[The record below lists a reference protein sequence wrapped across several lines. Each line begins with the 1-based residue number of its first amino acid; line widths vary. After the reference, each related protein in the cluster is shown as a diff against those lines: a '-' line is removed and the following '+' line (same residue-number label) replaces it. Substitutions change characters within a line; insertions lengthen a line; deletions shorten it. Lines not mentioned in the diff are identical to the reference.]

1 MARIQIS
8 HLTFGY
14 DGSPDLI
21 FDDASFQIDT
31 DWKLG
36 FIGRNGRGKTTLLRI
51 LCGELDGGNAVSAP
65 VKFDY
70 FPFPVPDAQKTPL
83 EIAAEMDAE
92 GQIWRFMKEIAELE
106 VEDEILS
113 RPFASLSGGEQAKVL
128 LAALFSR
135 ENHFL
140 LIDEPTNHLD
150 MRGRETVSR
159 YLNGKKGFIVVSHDR
174 AFLDGC
180 VDHVLSINRAN
191 IEVQKGNFSTWE
203 ENKRRQD
210 EFEINQNE
218 KLKREINSLRS
229 AARQASAWADQVEST
244 KIGIKPGGRE
254 KSLDARAYIGEKSRR
269 MQQRRKNL
277 ETRMEREIE
286 EKEGLLKNLELS
298 DDLKIFPLVHPSG
311 RLVECRDAEIGY
323 GGRTILSGLRFTLH
337 NGDILALTGKNGCGK
352 TSVIR
357 ALTGEIAPL
366 SGEIRLAS
374 GLILSV
380 VPQQADLHGSLRDLV
395 RAEGI
400 DETQFKTIL
409 RKLNLSREQFEKPMD
424 AYSAGQQKKVLLA
437 RSLCQRAHLYVW
449 DEPLNYIDVLSR
461 MQLERLIKAFRPSMI
476 LVEHDRAFLQN
487 VGARVIA
494 LDGAEEAEEKRS
506 SVDKAEKMY
515 YNGQGF

>member
-14 DGSPDLI
+14 EGSPDLI

-51 LCGELDGGNAVSAP
+51 LCGELDAGNAVSSP
-65 VKFDY
+65 VAFDY
-70 FPFPVPDAQKTPL
+70 FPFPVPDRRKTPL
-83 EIAAEMDAE
+83 EIAADMDAD
-92 GQIWRFMKEIAELE
+92 GQVWRFLKEIAELE
-106 VEDEILS
+106 VEDDILA
-113 RPFASLSGGEQAKVL
+113 RPFSSLSGGEQAKVL

-135 ENHFL
+135 ENRFL

-150 MRGRETVSR
+150 MRGRKIVSR
-159 YLNGKKGFIVVSHDR
+159 YLNGKRGFILVSHDR

-218 KLKREINSLRS
+218 KLKREISSLRA
-229 AARQASAWADQVEST
+229 AARQARSFADKVESS
-244 KIGIKPGGRE
+244 KFGASPDSHEKP
-254 KSLDARAYIGEKSRR
+254 KNARAYAGEQSRR

-277 ETRMEREIE
+277 ETRMDREIE
-286 EKEGLLKNLELS
+286 EKEGLLKNLELN
-298 DDLKIFPLVHPSG
+298 DDLKIYPIVHPSN
-311 RLVECRDAEIGY
+311 RLVDCRAASIGY
-323 GGRTILSGLRFTLH
+323 GSRAVLSDLTFTLH

-352 TSVIR
+352 TSVVK

-366 SGEIRLAS
+366 AGEIRLAS

-380 VPQQADLHGSLRDLV
+380 VPQQASLHGSLRDLIQ
-395 RAEGI
+395 REGI

-409 RKLNLSREQFEKPMD
+409 RKLNFSREQFDKPMD

-449 DEPLNYIDVLSR
+449 DEPLNFIDVLSR
-461 MQLERLIKAFRPSMI
+461 MQLERLIKAFRPTMI

-487 VGARVIA
+487 VGARVLS
-494 LDGAEEAEEKRS
+494 LDDPEPDNTLK
-506 SVDKAEKMY
+506 SV
-515 YNGQGF
+515 